1 MWWRSP
7 WLRQRILWMGLA
19 AFDVLAVCFSYNLVY
34 WFHFQSLPGVSGSV
48 AALACLWIAS
58 SYLLGRYSRRYRP
71 NNPWRTA
78 LGTAVVCLLV
88 ALTAAALNWGAEIQ
102 DPRTLPRFAL
112 PTALIAAG
120 ASSLVQSRVHQR
132 QARPEHWALIG
143 SDNELAVVQA
153 EQKLETGPTPL
164 QLTLLGS
171 AGADDHLPALA
182 QANLAGIAI
191 GERAQLS
198 ERALEQLL
206 AMRGQGCQVI
216 SLVNWSEQL
225 LQRVPP
231 ELFTSHWLAQA
242 EGFGLQPERLGWR
255 LKRLGDLVVAV
266 ALLLA
271 TAPLMALAAL
281 LIKLE
286 DGGPILFSQ
295 VRTGIYGQPFR
306 IRKLRSMR
314 SDAER
319 HGARWA
325 SHSDPRITRIGRW
338 LRKLRIDELPQ
349 LLNVINGDMSLIGP
363 RPERPEFEQ
372 DLEAQIPHYRIRHW
386 IRPGLSGWAQVCH
399 PYGAS
404 VDDSRSKLSYD
415 LYYLRNFSLP
425 LDFLILLKTIQL
437 VSRGAGSQ
445 PKNNIS

>member
-19 AFDVLAVCFSYNLVY
+19 AFDVVAVCASYNLVY
-34 WFHFQSLPGVSGSV
+34 WFHFHSLPGVSGSV

-58 SYLLGRYSRRYRP
+58 SYLLGRYSRRHRP
-71 NNPWRTA
+71 HSTLRMAIAT
-78 LGTAVVCLLV
+78 TVVCLLV
-88 ALTAAALNWGAEIQ
+88 AVTAAALNWGAEIQ

-112 PTALIAAG
+112 PTALVTAM
-120 ASSLVQSRVHQR
+120 ASSFAQSRVHQR
-132 QARPEHWALIG
+132 HNRPEHWALIG
-143 SDNELAVVQA
+143 SDAELAVIQS
-153 EQKLETGPTPL
+153 ERKLEPGRPQL
-164 QLTLLGS
+164 QLTMLSDETVEGGLHS
-171 AGADDHLPALA
+171 LA
-182 QANLAGIAI
+182 KTDFAGIAI
-191 GERAQLS
+191 GESARLS
-198 ERALEQLL
+198 ERALEQVL
-206 AMRGQGCQVI
+206 AMRGQGNQVI
-216 SLVNWSEQL
+216 SLVNWSEHI

-231 ELFTSHWLAQA
+231 ELFSSYWLAQA
-242 EGFGLQPERLGWR
+242 EGFELQPERLGWR
-255 LKRLGDLVVAV
+255 LKRLGDLFVAMVLLV
-266 ALLLA
+266 A
-271 TAPLMALAAL
+271 TGPLMALAAL

-295 VRTGIYGQPFR
+295 IRTGIYGQPFR
-306 IRKLRSMR
+306 IHKLRSMR
-314 SDAER
+314 TDAER

-325 SHSDPRITRIGRW
+325 TRSDPRITRIGHW
-338 LRKLRIDELPQ
+338 LRLLRIDELPQ

-363 RPERPEFEQ
+363 RPERPEFEER
-372 DLEAQIPHYRIRHW
+372 LEAEIPHYRIRHW

-404 VDDSRSKLSYD
+404 VEDSRSKLSYD

-445 PKNNIS
+445 PKSKR